1 MEAVYR
7 PEQWH
12 DLFVMIGSA
21 AGALVGLL
29 FIVVSLHFDKIS
41 AQDDIN
47 TRVTME
53 GARYNTM
60 HLLTVLL
67 EAGAVLAPQPSWL
80 LGAELIALNLFGLRL
95 PLTIIYRYAN
105 RHITISHRGGFPV
118 VLIATVIATYLMG
131 AAGGAA
137 VLWQAQWALYP
148 VALACLVMIVRSVLT
163 AWMLIFGISHSQAAK
178 A

>member
-1 MEAVYR
+1 
-7 PEQWH
+7 
-12 DLFVMIGSA
+12 S

-41 AQDDIN
+41 GQSDIN

-67 EAGAVLAPQPSWL
+67 EAAAVLTPQPAAM
-80 LGAELIALNLFGLRL
+80 LGAELILLNLFGLRL

-105 RHITISHRGGFPV
+105 QHITISRRGGFPFA
-118 VLIATVIATYLMG
+118 LIATVIAAYLTG
-131 AAGGAA
+131 AAGGIA
-137 VLWQAQWALYP
+137 VIARWEWALYA
-148 VALACLVMIVRSVLT
+148 VALFCLAMIVRSVLT
-163 AWMLIFGISHSQAAK
+163 AWMLIFGIGHTAK
-178 A
+178 

>member
-1 MEAVYR
+1 METVYQ
-7 PEQWH
+7 PERWH

-41 AQDDIN
+41 GQGDVN
-47 TRVTME
+47 TQVTME

-118 VLIATVIATYLMG
+118 VLIATVIAAYLAG
-131 AAGGAA
+131 AAGGIA
-137 VLWQAQWALYP
+137 VLYRAQWALYP
-148 VALACLVMIVRSVLT
+148 VAIACLVKIVRSVLT
-163 AWMLIFGISHSQAAK
+163 AWMLIFGISHAQAART
-178 A
+178 